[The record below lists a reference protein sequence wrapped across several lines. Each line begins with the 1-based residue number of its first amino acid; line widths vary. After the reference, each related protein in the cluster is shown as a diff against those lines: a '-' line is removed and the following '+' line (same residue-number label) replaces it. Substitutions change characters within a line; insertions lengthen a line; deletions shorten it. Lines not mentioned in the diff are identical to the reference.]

1 MVNKSSPISIY
12 ALGGLGEV
20 GKNTYCFESDRSIIL
35 VDAGVRFPE
44 PSLPGVDYVIPDYSH
59 LKNNRAKI
67 KALFIT
73 HGHEDHIGGIPFLLR
88 TVHIP
93 VIYAPRLAAALIRH
107 KLEDNKF
114 RDPVKIVEFD
124 QDTVVDVADDFKVSF
139 FRVTHSIPDAY
150 GVCIDTAQGRIIE
163 TGDFKIDLTP
173 VGPHFEIDKLAKLGS
188 EGVDLLMAD
197 STNAE
202 IEGYTPSETAVRAGV
217 DEIFDNAPG
226 RIIVSTFSS
235 NINRIQQVVEV
246 ALKHKRK
253 ICIMGRSMKN
263 VIGIAREYGYIKI
276 PDGEIIEDNMLR
288 NYKMSQICIVCTGS
302 QGEPMAALSRIVS
315 GDNKNTAI
323 YPGDTV
329 IFSSNPIPGNGALVD
344 RLVNKLVKMG
354 AEVKQNSLAFSL
366 HSSGHPSR
374 QELRLMQ
381 RLVQPKHFMPVH
393 GEFRMLKLHGEI
405 AVDLGLPQD
414 KVFICDNGDVLTL
427 FNHKVARGGHVPA
440 EDVYIDGNDL
450 DGVSSAMMNDR
461 AILKSDGLVTVLV
474 AIDAKKKKLVYEPI
488 VYTRGFAASEQAH
501 VVRHSKMRAQEA
513 LDALIVEN
521 NLNIADAKASIKSI
535 VSKYIERRTG
545 RKPMI
550 VPIVMNVENY

>member
-44 PSLPGVDYVIPDYSH
+44 PNLPGVDYVIPDYSH

-202 IEGYTPSETAVRAGV
+202 IDGYTPSETAVRAGV

-246 ALKHKRK
+246 ALKHNRK

-276 PDGEIIEDNMLR
+276 PDGEIIEDNMLH
-288 NYKMSQICIVCTGS
+288 NYKMSQVCIVCTGS

-405 AVDLGLPQD
+405 AVNLGLPQD

-440 EDVYIDGNDL
+440 DDVYIDGNDL

-461 AILKSDGLVTVLV
+461 AILKSDGLVTILV

>member
-405 AVDLGLPQD
+405 AMDLGLPQD